1 MRLFENY
8 PTGLWCGRLG
18 CIMQAGRLHHNAA
31 RSDAEH
37 REKRVPTQSVG
48 TRSRSRAWEPEQ
60 FSPHPSP
67 LPEGEGTIP
76 FARTMP
82 ANLTQ
87 QYLKAEENY
96 RRAQTLE
103 EELHCLQV
111 MMQEIPKH
119 KGTDHLQA
127 ELKSKIAKVKKEMAA
142 EKSSGKKTRGLRIPR
157 QGAGTAILLGG
168 PNAGKSQLVAS
179 LTRATPEV
187 APYPFTTTVPA
198 PAMMPWEDVAVQ
210 LIDTPP
216 ITADYLDPYLHGLI
230 RAAELALLMVD
241 LESDDG
247 DRAVPGSA
255 RSACADQ
262 DPAGGEIVSRRAG
275 RGPVV
280 HADVPGAQQDRRP
293 GGAER
298 LELLH
303 ELLPLDFPEYVISAQ
318 HGTGLET
325 LRTAIY
331 QAMDVVRVYSKLP
344 SAKEPDR
351 DRPFTLRRGS
361 TLLEMAGMVHKDF
374 LEGLK
379 FARVW
384 GSAVHDGTQVKGDYV
399 LHDKDVV
406 ELHM

>member
-1 MRLFENY
+1 
-8 PTGLWCGRLG
+8 
-18 CIMQAGRLHHNAA
+18 
-31 RSDAEH
+31 
-37 REKRVPTQSVG
+37 
-48 TRSRSRAWEPEQ
+48 
-60 FSPHPSP
+60 
-67 LPEGEGTIP
+67 
-76 FARTMP
+76 MP

-87 QYLKAEENY
+87 QYLKAEAEY
-96 RRAQTLE
+96 RKAQTPE
-103 EELHCLQV
+103 EELQCLQV
-111 MMQEIPKH
+111 MMKEIPKH

-127 ELKSKIAKVKKEMAA
+127 ELKSKISKVKKEMAA
-142 EKSSGKKTRGLRIPR
+142 EKSSGKTTRGLRIPR

-187 APYPFTTTVPA
+187 AAYPFTTTVPA
-198 PAMMPWEDVAVQ
+198 PAMMPWEDVSVQ

-216 ITADYLDPYLHGLI
+216 ITADYFDPHLHNLI
-230 RAAELALLMVD
+230 RAAELALLLVD
-241 LESDDG
+241 LESDG
-247 DRAVPGSA
+247 GIEQCQEVLDRLAQTKTRLASRSYLDEQDVGLSFTRTFLVPNK
-255 RSACADQ
+255 
-262 DPAGGEIVSRRAG
+262 I
-275 RGPVV
+275 
-280 HADVPGAQQDRRP
+280 DVPGA
-293 GGAER
+293 AER

-303 ELLPLDFPEYVISAQ
+303 ELLPLDFTEYVISTK
-318 HGTGLET
+318 HGAGLET

-331 QAMDVVRVYSKLP
+331 QVMDVVRVYSKLP
-344 SAKEPDR
+344 TAKEPDR
-351 DRPFTLRRGS
+351 DRPFTLHRGS